1 MKLAVN
7 LEALGV
13 PFRAALS
20 SAAKLGI
27 VGVQWDAAGELAPE
41 RLTAT
46 GRREIQQLL
55 RGHGLSLSALACP
68 LRRGLDD
75 PADLE
80 PRLAR
85 IRDAMALSFE
95 LGARLVIIEPGR
107 LPAADDPRADTLTE
121 SLTNLSQYGD
131 RTGTVLAMQTGLDSG
146 KTMVEWLS
154 RFDSGGLGVSF
165 HPANWM
171 THEFDP
177 VAELPALRGRV
188 VYVQASDARRNRAD
202 RVAAVVP
209 LGHGDLDWLLIAGS
223 LAGIDYHGWVVAERA
238 GTPADVAA
246 GVALLKRVM

>member
-7 LEALGV
+7 LEALDV
-13 PFRAALS
+13 PFRTALA
-20 SAAKLGI
+20 SAAKLG
-27 VGVQWDAAGELAPE
+27 VGGVQWDAVGELGPE

-75 PADLE
+75 PIDLE

-85 IRDAMALSFE
+85 IRDIMALSFE
-95 LGARLVIIEPGR
+95 LGARLVVIEPGR
-107 LPAADDPRADTLTE
+107 LPATDDPRADTLAE
-121 SLTNLSQYGD
+121 SLTNLSQHGD
-131 RTGTVLAMQTGLDSG
+131 RTGTVLALQSGLDSG

-171 THEFDP
+171 IHEFDP
-177 VAELPALRGRV
+177 VVELPSLRGRV

-202 RVAAVVP
+202 RVAATVP
-209 LGHGDLDWLLIAGS
+209 LGHGDLDWLQIAGS
-223 LAGIDYHGWVVAERA
+223 LAGIDYHGWVAAERS
-238 GTPADVAA
+238 GTSTDFAP